1 MGYNIQLSWVSSA
14 NLPYGS
20 QLFQFYMS
28 SVWREDWEFP
38 IFSKGQEVW
47 KIHLITGYP
56 VSNYGQVDTP
66 QGLTYGEPYGR
77 DEGHLAVWFNNRLF
91 YVHRMVLDCFN
102 PNPCSDVYK
111 VCDHINEDKWD
122 NWIGNLRWYTATLNN
137 LNRQGDRGFS
147 RNKKTK
153 KGKPFQAEVCIRK
166 IGLRWSKRFKTSYEA
181 RRAYLAKKK
190 EVIAAEEDRV
200 YQLACRVRGLHSSQD
215 KSSF

>member
-1 MGYNIQLSWVSSA
+1 
-14 NLPYGS
+14 
-20 QLFQFYMS
+20 MS
-28 SVWREDWEFP
+28 SVWREIPSLNGEGWKSP
-38 IFSKGQEVW
+38 IFSKRQEVW
-47 KIHLITGYP
+47 KIHPFTGYP
-56 VSNYGQVDTP
+56 VSNYGLVETP
-66 QGLTYGEPYGR
+66 QGLTYGIPLGKN
-77 DEGHLAVWFNNRLF
+77 EGHLAVHYQGEKLY

-122 NWIGNLRWYTATLNN
+122 NWIGNLRWYTHTLNN

-147 RNKKTK
+147 RNKRCRN

-200 YQLACRVRGLHSSQD
+200 YQLACRVRGLRTSQD